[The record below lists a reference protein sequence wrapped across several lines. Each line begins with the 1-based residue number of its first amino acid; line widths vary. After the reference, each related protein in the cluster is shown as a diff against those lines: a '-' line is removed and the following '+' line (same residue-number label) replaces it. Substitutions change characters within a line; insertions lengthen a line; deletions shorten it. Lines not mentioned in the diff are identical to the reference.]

1 MSSIQERLAALRSEM
16 ANEQIDAYLVFGTD
30 PHMSEYVAGRWR
42 DRAWI
47 SGFTGSAG
55 TFVCTR
61 TKAGLWTDSRYYLQ
75 AALELE
81 GSGIALFRQ
90 GQGCVPGLCEWLG
103 QELPKEAVVGTYGWT
118 VSADLFRSLQQQLSV
133 YGLDLQASED
143 LLERIWDERPA
154 LPEEDVYQHDVRYA
168 GQTRPEKIKQV
179 QQQLW
184 SIKADYQ
191 LLSSLSDIA
200 WLFNLRGNDIQYNP
214 LFLSYALVGKEDVHL
229 CVDRRKLSEE
239 LTSLLEEE
247 GIKLAPYR
255 TIEELLK
262 NTLRTE
268 SRVVYD
274 PAAVSFALAQH
285 IASLAK
291 PVEKSDITTQLKA
304 IKSATEIEG
313 IKNALVKDGT
323 AMVQFLYWL
332 QHSWERGSLNE
343 VSVGNALP
351 QYRSRQAG
359 FMGES
364 FHPIVGFRDHG
375 AVIHYRADESS
386 AYELDGG
393 GLLLIDS
400 GAHYLDGTTD
410 ITRTVV
416 LGEGTPQQREDYTS
430 VLKAHINLASARFPQ
445 GTRGIQLDSLA
456 KHTLWTRGLSYGHG
470 TGHGVGCFLN
480 VHEGPQSIS
489 SKMIDTEL
497 EPGMVNS
504 NEPGLYRE
512 GAYGIRIENLILTVE
527 EFETPFGRFFG
538 FETITLCPLERKL
551 IDPAMLT
558 AEQREWVNE
567 YHRRVFRELSP
578 QLNTEERHWL
588 EEQTTPML

>member
-1 MSSIQERLAALRSEM
+1 MSSIQERLTALRAEM
-16 ANEQIDAYLVFGTD
+16 EAEQIDAYMVFGTD
-30 PHMSEYVAGRWR
+30 PHMSEYVADRWR

-61 TKAGLWTDSRYYLQ
+61 KKAGLWTDSRYYLQ
-75 AALELE
+75 AARELE
-81 GSGIALFRQ
+81 GSGIVLFRQ
-90 GQGCVPGLCEWLG
+90 GEADVPGLCEWLG
-103 QELPKEAVVGTYGWT
+103 QGLPAGAVVGTYGWT
-118 VSADLFRSLQQQLSV
+118 ISAELFRSLQQQLAV
-133 YGLDLQASED
+133 YGANLQASED

-154 LPEEDVYQHDVRYA
+154 LPVEDVYQHDVRYA
-168 GQTRPEKIKQV
+168 GQSRQAKIKQV

-214 LFLSYALVGKEDVHL
+214 LFLGYALVGKEDVHL
-229 CVDRRKLSEE
+229 CVERQKLSEE

-247 GIKLAPYR
+247 GIKLSPYR
-255 TIEELLK
+255 AIEELLN

-274 PAAVSFALAQH
+274 PAAVSFALARH
-285 IASLAK
+285 IGALAK
-291 PVEKSDITTQLKA
+291 PVEKSDITTKMKALKNP
-304 IKSATEIEG
+304 TEIEG
-313 IKNALVKDGT
+313 IKTALIKDGT
-323 AMVQFLYWL
+323 AMTQFLYWL
-332 QHSWERGSLNE
+332 QHSWERGSLTE
-343 VSVGNALP
+343 VSVGNALL

-375 AVIHYRADESS
+375 AVIHYSADASS
-386 AYELDGG
+386 AYELDGE

-430 VLKAHINLASARFPQ
+430 VLKAHINLARARFPQ
-445 GTRGIQLDSLA
+445 GTRGIQLDSIA
-456 KHTLWTRGLSYGHG
+456 KHTLWTRGLSYSHG

-489 SKMIDTEL
+489 PKMIEAEI

-512 GAYGIRIENLILTVE
+512 GAYGIRIENLVFTVE
-527 EFETPFGRFFG
+527 QFETPFGRFFG

-551 IDPAMLT
+551 IDPALLT

-567 YHRRVFRELSP
+567 YHQKVYRELSP
-578 QLNTEERHWL
+578 HLNTEERRWL
-588 EEQTTPML
+588 EQQTRPI

>member
-1 MSSIQERLAALRSEM
+1 MSSIQERLTALRAEM
-16 ANEQIDAYLVFGTD
+16 EAEQMDAYLVFGTD
-30 PHMSEYVAGRWR
+30 PHMSEYVADRWR

-55 TFVCTR
+55 TFVCTPK
-61 TKAGLWTDSRYYLQ
+61 KAGLWTDSRYYLQ
-75 AALELE
+75 AARELE
-81 GSGIALFRQ
+81 GSGIVLFRQ
-90 GQGCVPGLCEWLG
+90 GEADVPGLCEWLG
-103 QELPKEAVVGTYGWT
+103 QGLPTGAVVGTYGWT
-118 VSADLFRSLQQQLSV
+118 ISAELFRSLQQQLAV
-133 YGLDLQASED
+133 YGANLQASED
-143 LLERIWDERPA
+143 LLERIWNERPA
-154 LPEEDVYQHDVRYA
+154 LPVEDVYQHDVRYA
-168 GQTRPEKIKQV
+168 GQTRQEKIKQV

-229 CVDRRKLSEE
+229 CVDRQKLSEE

-247 GIKLAPYR
+247 GIQLSPYR
-255 TIEELLK
+255 TLEELLK

-274 PAAVSFALAQH
+274 PAAVSFALARH
-285 IASLAK
+285 IGSLAK
-291 PVEKSDITTQLKA
+291 PVEMSDITTRVKALKNP
-304 IKSATEIEG
+304 TEIEG
-313 IKNALVKDGT
+313 IRSALVKDGT

-332 QHSWERGSLNE
+332 QHSWEGGSLNE
-343 VSVGNALP
+343 VSVGNALL

-375 AVIHYRADESS
+375 AVIHYSAEASS
-386 AYELDGG
+386 AYELDGE

-430 VLKAHINLASARFPQ
+430 VLKAHINLARARFPQ
-445 GTRGIQLDSLA
+445 GTRGIQLDSIA
-456 KHTLWTRGLSYGHG
+456 KHTLWTRGLSYSHG

-489 SKMIDTEL
+489 SKMIEAEI

-512 GAYGIRIENLILTVE
+512 GAYGIRIENLVLTVE
-527 EFETPFGRFFG
+527 QFETPFGRFFG

-551 IDPAMLT
+551 IDPALLT
-558 AEQREWVNE
+558 VEQREWVNE
-567 YHRRVFRELSP
+567 YHQKVYRELSP
-578 QLNTEERHWL
+578 HLNTEERRWL
-588 EEQTTPML
+588 EQQSAPI